1 MMGTQPYGP
10 PKGLSS
16 VGGSFAPM
24 AATGVYSENVEM
36 YLKAIWL
43 LAKDGGAKAK
53 TGSISK
59 ELDVSPSSVTE
70 MLDKLQRE
78 GFVRH
83 TKYQGANLTKKGD
96 AYARRILRK
105 HCVIERFLVTTLK
118 YPEGK
123 FHDEACEMEHVLSD
137 ETERRLRKL
146 VGQPETCPDCY
157 DVGKH
162 YCSLLFA

>member
-1 MMGTQPYGP
+1 MTEL
-10 PKGLSS
+10 GL
-16 VGGSFAPM
+16 
-24 AATGVYSENVEM
+24 YSENVEM

-43 LAKDGGAKAK
+43 LAKEDGRKAK

-70 MLDKLQRE
+70 MLEKLQKE
-78 GFVRH
+78 GFVKH
-83 TKYQGANLTKKGD
+83 TKYHGAALTRKGE

-105 HCVIERFLVTTLK
+105 HCVIERFLVSTLK

-137 ETERRLRKL
+137 ETEKRLRKL
-146 VGQPETCPDCY
+146 VGQPEACPDCY
-157 DVGKH
+157 DLGKH
-162 YCSLLFA
+162 HCSLLFA